1 VKLKLLSVS
10 AVLCLAMMITGARAG
25 SAQELQPLEP
35 EWLRQM
41 YAEGW
46 QKVQEGVLQR
56 ETGEGQP
63 ETFTYGAE
71 GTQWVIGNLQ
81 QQVSL
86 LESRYNE
93 YPDEDLADLIDEMK
107 GEILRLEASIES
119 APSAESFDGSELEN
133 CNVSWGGDAFAGS
146 QSGTQG
152 VTASSSAYFHN
163 NCGYYGDTFAMAYA
177 HAIAGTVET
186 TKIQNDP
193 KSGTWVDSSA
203 SASANGSTGCESYSQ
218 GQVTVYALNISYLT
232 PFRHNTNCS
241 LPPQAF
247 VNGTPDYYT
256 DYYSPCANVT
266 WTASA
271 SGGTGV
277 FTYEWYIGG
286 VYQGSGS
293 TLTRQYCNQT
303 ASVTVSLVA
312 RDSAGATAGASYTSN
327 VYHFNNSN
335 PCDYDPYAYG
345 CPCYNGGGGFQPY
358 DRPYEICPY
367 I

>member
-1 VKLKLLSVS
+1 MKLKLWFVS
-10 AVLCLAMMITGARAG
+10 AIFCLAMMITGAFAV
-25 SAQELQPLEP
+25 SAQQVQPLEP

-46 QKVQEGVLQR
+46 QKVQAGVLQR

-93 YPDEDLADLIDEMK
+93 YPDTDLADLIDEMK
-107 GEILRLEASIES
+107 GEILRQEASLDS

-133 CNVSWGGDAFAGS
+133 CSVSWGGDAFAGS

-163 NCGYYGDTFAMAYA
+163 NCSYYGDTFATAYA

-193 KSGTWVDSSA
+193 KSGTWVDSAA
-203 SASANGSTGCESYSQ
+203 SASANGSTGCESWAQ

-232 PFRHNTNCS
+232 PYRYNTNCK
-241 LPPQAF
+241 LPLTVSAS
-247 VNGTPDYYT
+247 GTSNYYT
-256 DYYSPCANVT
+256 DSYSPCADVT

-271 SGGTGV
+271 SNGTPGY
-277 FTYEWYIGG
+277 TYDWYIGTA
-286 VYQGSGS
+286 YQGSGN
-293 TLTRQYCNQT
+293 TLTLQYCYQNANVT
-303 ASVTVSLVA
+303 ARVVA
-312 RDSAGATAGASYTSN
+312 RDAAGATAEASFTSY
-327 VYHFNNSN
+327 VSYYNNSN
-335 PCDYDPYAYG
+335 TCDYDPYAYG
-345 CPCYNGGGGFQPY
+345 CPCYNGGGGFQTY
-358 DRPYEICPY
+358 DRPYELCPY
-367 I
+367 V